1 MGGSDRRVEQRE
13 VDRFGLVD
21 CRRRDR
27 PTLAECA
34 ACSDLVGAVV
44 DEDEHVVAVRC
55 RVPRR
60 HAPGEEPRRGSAR

>member
-1 MGGSDRRVEQRE
+1 MGGSDRRVERRE

-21 CRRRDR
+21 CPRREL

-34 ACSDLVGAVV
+34 TCRELVGAIV
-44 DEDEHVVAVRC
+44 DEKERVVAVRC

-60 HAPGEEPRRGSAR
+60 RAPRAGPP